1 MAIDTKPVQFK
12 HSTIS
17 GSPALAFLRQ
27 HPLWGYFLL
36 AFSLPWLWEFPA
48 FMGHTAVLRP
58 WEIPLA
64 ILLSPI
70 SAGLIMAWI
79 TEGRAGMGHLLIHCL
94 QWRAGLQWY
103 LVVLLFIPA
112 ILFLGILVMPGAI
125 AAFRVPSP
133 SFLLTYP
140 LSFVLTLATAPLG
153 EEPGWRGFALP
164 RLQACHGPLLGTLI
178 LGSLWVLWHLPYWL
192 FVPGWA
198 GFGTGLLGFGVP
210 FVKWA
215 ALIVAVTIV
224 MTWVCNHSRG
234 SVLLAILFHT
244 SMNTTVAPT
253 VPATFFPMLL
263 PPAIPVFFMIGS
275 VLAAILIIVAT
286 RGRLGYDQYRRE
298 TGSLAPVSY
307 IKKAPVTTFVKPG

>member
-12 HSTIS
+12 HSTTL

-36 AFSLPWLWEFPA
+36 AFSLSWLWEFPA

-64 ILLSPI
+64 VLLSPI

-79 TEGRAGMGHLLIHCL
+79 TEDRAGMGRLLLRCL
-94 QWRAGLQWY
+94 LWRAGVQWY
-103 LVVLLFIPA
+103 LVVLLFIPV

-125 AAFRVPSP
+125 AAFRVPSA
-133 SFLLTYP
+133 SFFLTYL
-140 LSFVLTLATAPLG
+140 LSFVLVLVTAPLG

-164 RLQACHGPLLGTLI
+164 RLQARYGPLLGTLI

-224 MTWVCNHSRG
+224 MTWVYNLSHG
-234 SVLLAILFHT
+234 SVLLAILFHA
-244 SMNTTVAPT
+244 SMNTTVAPA
-253 VPATFFPMLL
+253 VPAAFFPMLL
-263 PPAIPVFFMIGS
+263 PPAIPIFFMIGS
-275 VLAAILIIVAT
+275 VLVAILIIVAT

-298 TGSLAPVSY
+298 TGLAASDSR
-307 IKKAPVTTFVKPG
+307 IQ